1 MKIDIIVEF
10 LQNKIGISPD
20 SVGPHTIKKAI
31 ESLTIANDIE
41 DLALY
46 YQLISTDQKAL
57 QQLID
62 AVVIPETSFF
72 RYKKPFQAL
81 REHIDYFRKN
91 ICQDGEPLK
100 ILSVPSS
107 TGEEPYSIAM
117 TCLEAGLAYGDF
129 EIHACDIST
138 RVLETAERGMYSE
151 YSFRGCDYQH
161 KSHFFSKKNGGYV
174 INEQLRKSVNF
185 FQGNIIGEGFV
196 NDVGQRFHII
206 FCRNLLIYFDRP
218 TKKKALDVITLLL
231 HDDGVLVVGHADTA
245 ILPSLGYKSFSS
257 QFSFAYVKGH
267 SQHNPTH
274 VLPPSFTEKG
284 QKVIEALIAAR
295 TSGKVDDGNKSII
308 SPVNEAAPEKDKEN
322 EANNSYQQ
330 IRRLIAEKAYSAA
343 RTLCED
349 YIAKNGGDERV
360 FHAIG
365 QACYSLEEFDQSELY
380 FKKAV
385 YLKPDDDAALNY
397 LASIERLR
405 GNASAA
411 QRYEQ
416 RAARIIARK
425 SR

>member
-1 MKIDIIVEF
+1 MNIDVIVDF
-10 LQNKIGISPD
+10 LQDKIGISPD

-31 ESLTIANDIE
+31 QSLVIANDVE

-46 YQLISTDQKAL
+46 YQLITTDSDAL

-62 AVVIPETSFF
+62 TVVIPETSFF
-72 RYKKPFQAL
+72 RDKKPFQAL
-81 REHIDYFRKN
+81 KENVHYFKETF
-91 ICQDGEPLK
+91 CKDGEPLK

-117 TCLEAGLAYGDF
+117 TCLEAGLDYGDF

-138 RVLETAERGMYSE
+138 RALEVAKRGVYSE
-151 YSFRGCDYQH
+151 YSFRGCGYQY
-161 KSHFFSKKNGGYV
+161 KSQFFSKKNGNYV
-174 INEQLRKSVNF
+174 INEKLRDSVTF
-185 FQGNIIGEGFV
+185 FHGNIIGDGFV
-196 NDVGQRFHII
+196 SSIGQRFHIV

-245 ILPSLGYKSFSS
+245 ILPSLGYKNFSE

-274 VLPPSFTEKG
+274 TLSPTFTEKG
-284 QKVIEALIAAR
+284 KKIVEALIAAR
-295 TSGKVDDGNKSII
+295 QGKVGDGSKPGV
-308 SPVNEAAPEKDKEN
+308 SPVPKVKSKSEQIGSVDD
-322 EANNSYQQ
+322 SYQL
-330 IRRLIAEKAYSAA
+330 IRNLVTEKKYQQAQELAEV
-343 RTLCED
+343 
-349 YIAKNGGDERV
+349 YIDENGGDGRI
-360 FHAIG
+360 FHCIG
-365 QACYSLEEFDQSELY
+365 QIAFEQEDFERSELY

-385 YLKPDDDAALNY
+385 YLMPDDETSLNY

-405 GNASAA
+405 GNSTSA